1 MERDTVLANV
11 ANLSKRFGEYRALSD
26 LSFDIRE
33 GEILGLIGP
42 NGSGKT
48 TLMECVAGLLPCDGG
63 SLRWRDAVLP
73 PGRRKRAMF
82 YLPDG
87 IAPYGDLAV
96 VDVLAFFAAAHG
108 RARSETD
115 EVVAAL
121 ELQPVVGKHVGA
133 LSKGYRRRLLLA
145 LALLAPQPLLMLDEP
160 FDGFDLR
167 QVQSVAA
174 LLRRLRDGGRTL
186 LLAIHQLTD
195 AMRICDRF
203 VLLDGGRLAGAGTLD
218 ELRQQAGI
226 DSGGLEETF
235 LALT

>member
-1 MERDTVLANV
+1 MEPGTVLASV
-11 ANLSKRFGEYRALSD
+11 EGLSKRFGENRALAD
-26 LSFDIRE
+26 VSFEVRA

-48 TLMECVAGLLPCDGG
+48 TLMECLAGLLPCDGG
-63 SLRWRDAVLP
+63 SLRWRGTALP
-73 PGRRKRAMF
+73 PERRKRVMF

-96 VDVLAFFAAAHG
+96 AQVLAFFAGVHG
-108 RARSETD
+108 RPHSSVD
-115 EVVAAL
+115 EAVGAL
-121 ELQPVVGKHVGA
+121 ELQPALGKPVGA

-145 LALLAPQPLLMLDEP
+145 LALLAPQPLLALDEP

-167 QVQSVAA
+167 QVQGVMA
-174 LLRRLRDGGRTL
+174 LLRRLRDGGRTF

-203 VLLDGGRLAGAGTLD
+203 VLLDGGKLVGAGTLD
-218 ELRQQAGI
+218 ELRRQAGLG
-226 DSGGLEETF
+226 SGGLEEAF